1 MRPAWYVPWAFAV
14 AVTLRAQAPSND
26 PAQDPN
32 TRDTSRPNSN
42 ATDSLQAAASE
53 AERQIVPLSQEP
65 HHRLMLQNDFTR
77 VYNVMV
83 APLDATLPHQHDLP
97 YVAVNLGPA
106 NLADLVVG
114 KPAAY
119 LVLQDG
125 QVTYSAGAFAHLVR
139 TDSGIPFHNIT
150 VELVKPQG
158 TARNLCEQI
167 VTGPLG
173 ACPQRTETAARKKKA
188 PEPADD
194 DIPYFETD
202 GARVD
207 LIKVAMGKDYVEESP
222 KLNGLLI
229 ALSNANLDVNLGG
242 QHISFLHDGN
252 ILWMPAGTHRKVV
265 DFLGTRSNFL
275 LVTFKD
281 FAGTAKP

>member
-1 MRPAWYVPWAFAV
+1 MRPAWYVPCVFVLAV
-14 AVTLRAQAPSND
+14 SLRAQTPSNN
-26 PAQDPN
+26 P
-32 TRDTSRPNSN
+32 TRNPSGQATPQPNSN
-42 ATDSLQAAASE
+42 ASDSLQTLASE
-53 AERQIVPLSQEP
+53 AQQQIVPLSQEP
-65 HHRLMLQNDFTR
+65 HHLLVLQNDFTR
-77 VYNVMV
+77 VYNVSV

-97 YVAVNLGPA
+97 YVAVSLGPA
-106 NLADLVVG
+106 SVANVVVG
-114 KPAAY
+114 KPAAR

-139 TDSGIPFHNIT
+139 TDSGIPFHNVT

-158 TARNLCEQI
+158 TARNLCESI
-167 VTGPLG
+167 VPGPLR
-173 ACPQRTETAARKKKA
+173 ACPQRTETADRRKNV
-188 PEPADD
+188 PEAADD
-194 DIPYFETD
+194 DVPYFETD

-207 LIKVAMGKDYVEESP
+207 LFKVSMGKDYVEESP

-242 QHISFLHDGN
+242 QHISFLHDGD
-252 ILWMPAGTHRKVV
+252 ILWMPAGTHRRVA

-281 FAGTAKP
+281 SAGSAQP